1 MIYLCSY
8 LTEKDL
14 AYLYYQPISASQ
26 IIVSIPLLVNF
37 IVLNN
42 KQISYFFSIHY
53 M

>member
-14 AYLYYQPISASQ
+14 AYLYYHPISASQ